1 MPPPS
6 PFLQLRRARGHQCR
20 GHQCQRLFYL
30 EVVDYPEDAEDTGET
45 HPLTDDKAESV
56 VSLHAIAGV
65 RTKDTM
71 QVPVYIHGH
80 CLTALLDS
88 GSTHNF
94 IHAELMSRIG
104 LATSGA
110 NLRVTVANGDRV
122 PCGVEARNVA
132 MQIGQDDFTIS
143 CFGIDLD
150 SLDLV
155 LGVDILQTL
164 GPILWDFEDLCMAFY
179 QNGRRIF

>member
-1 MPPPS
+1 MVEC
-6 PFLQLRRARGHQCR
+6 RRQVLSYNCDEPYVR

-104 LATSGA
+104 LATSRA

-132 MQIGQDDFTIS
+132 MQIGQEDFTIS

-150 SLDLV
+150 GLDLV

-164 GPILWDFEDLCMAFY
+164 GPILWDFEDLCMAF
-179 QNGRRIF
+179 